1 MLSISYIDIMLS
13 YVIRYKFSILLAIL
27 IVLVSLIPS
36 SSMPDS
42 SLFSIRF
49 LDKIVHFSLY
59 AFFVFVALLESRCRL
74 QCIRFHLLLIMIIFI
89 MSAVIEVLQATVVAT
104 RSAEWLDLVANF
116 LGLFAGYIAFR
127 IFKSLGIG
135 SPRGK
140 PRGIAD

>member
-1 MLSISYIDIMLS
+1 MQSVSYIDIMLS

-42 SLFSIRF
+42 NLFSIRF

-59 AFFVFVALLESRCRL
+59 AFFAFVALLESRCRL
-74 QCIRFHLLLIMIIFI
+74 QCIRFHLLLIMIILI

-104 RSAEWLDLVANF
+104 RSAEWLDIVANF
-116 LGLFAGYIAFR
+116 LGLVAGYIAFR
-127 IFKSLGIG
+127 IFKSLRIG

-140 PRGIAD
+140 P